1 MQDLRDFISLVL
13 TEQFR
18 SHTLEP
24 DVGDI
29 VANDNPNC
37 KHRGSVG
44 KVLSVQELPNDQ
56 GKTATYE
63 CANSGANWGVGDI
76 LTKTLDQLVP
86 AVSKDFAHHIEND
99 LPITEC
105 IYRLGSSS
113 FSSFIIE
120 CQALI
125 DRGLYSPTLSES
137 YFLRSA
143 LLGKYVHS
151 SRRNLAEA
159 STLPEEY
166 FTLIDSAISDSQF
179 WKEPN
184 TQDDID
190 IYDTSSGSVLGTPSA
205 EALSQA
211 LRGALD
217 ASGLDMD
224 ILVRSHDTDDLEGLT
239 LHPEHPAW
247 PNRWLIDAK
256 WYISKERPGRSTID
270 IELMTS
276 EDEDDMRSSLQPAA
290 LVRHIAQTIR
300 HELVHYHQMKKQAK
314 NKGLDD
320 SAAFEEM
327 MNDPSQVPPAD
338 LDNEEWQKEYLGS
351 HIEIDAHAHD
361 AAEELLAVYTDAEIN
376 DILKGSPDLSDPDMP
391 NAILHYFRVLGP
403 SDKSTQKFLSKLY
416 TQVERMK

>member
-24 DVGDI
+24 AIGDI
-29 VANDNPNC
+29 VANNNPNC
-37 KHRGSVG
+37 KHLGSVG
-44 KVLSVQELPNDQ
+44 EVLSVQELPNDQ
-56 GKTATYE
+56 GKTVTYE
-63 CANSGANWGVGDI
+63 CTNSGPNWVSGDI
-76 LTKTLDQLVP
+76 LTKTLDQIIPADNATAQDVP
-86 AVSKDFAHHIEND
+86 VHGIRERIRRA
-99 LPITEC
+99 
-105 IYRLGSSS
+105 
-113 FSSFIIE
+113 
-120 CQALI
+120 
-125 DRGLYSPTLSES
+125 LSE
-137 YFLRSA
+137 A
-143 LLGKYVHS
+143 T
-151 SRRNLAEA
+151 
-159 STLPEEY
+159 TLPEKY
-166 FTLIDSAISDSQF
+166 FIIIDSAITDSQF

-184 TQDDID
+184 EQDDID

-239 LHPEHPAW
+239 LHPDHPAW

-256 WYISKERPGRSTID
+256 WYVSKERPGRNTID

-276 EDEDDMRSSLQPAA
+276 EDEDDILSSLKPPA

-314 NKGLDD
+314 SKGLDD

-327 MNDPSQVPPAD
+327 LDDPSQVPSAD
-338 LDNEEWQKEYLGS
+338 LNNKEWQKKYLSS

-361 AAEELLAVYTDAEIN
+361 AAEELLAVYTAAEIN
-376 DILKGSPDLSDPDMP
+376 DILKGSPNLKDPDMP
-391 NAILHYFRVLGP
+391 NAILHYFHVLGAN
-403 SDKSTQKFLSKLY
+403 DKSTQKFLSKLY